1 MKPQTLEVFADISV
15 ESIKKETE
23 ELIAAVGFAVDSSD
37 FRDCATTCRN
47 ILNGMIIHFNLKKR
61 SKQNGKQHY
70 LYRDRQIDPTP

>member
-47 ILNGMIIHFNLKKR
+47 IADVAEALENL
-61 SKQNGKQHY
+61 Y
-70 LYRDRQIDPTP
+70 MTAADEFDRMEINDIADENDD